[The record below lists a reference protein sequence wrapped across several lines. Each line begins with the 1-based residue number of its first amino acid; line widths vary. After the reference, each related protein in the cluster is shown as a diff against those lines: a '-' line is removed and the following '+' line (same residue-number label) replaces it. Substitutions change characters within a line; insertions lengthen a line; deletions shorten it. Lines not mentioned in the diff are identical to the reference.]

1 MIKRFLLSLA
11 LLVAG
16 FAHADWAADR
26 DASAGYVTVTVLAS
40 AVDEAVPFC
49 VVYLSDLPA
58 DFHTAMTAASDTDGK
73 TIRVSTSDGVT
84 ELACVPIGVNTGTD
98 TGCLIFL
105 ATGMSAS
112 VDVDYRIYVGNAALT
127 MPAASA
133 GEQLVFAA
141 YAGVYFPGVSTR
153 DWTSGGRTLTAVN
166 SPGTAASGY
175 EGITA
180 ATYAT
185 NKYHHYSNASQAVT
199 DWPVTL
205 EAIGY
210 TTSTTLDQSFI
221 SLCSSSDN
229 NPHAGLTATS
239 SNKASAYFRGN
250 PTSSASQSTSTGSL
264 TTSTYYYLAG
274 SRDDDSGTS
283 RLYVDGTA
291 STTNTGSIVAPTF
304 NRVAI
309 GAWARPSVIW
319 PLSGNVAVALL
330 SSSVRSADYMST
342 MQDNWAGTMYTAGA
356 WVPASDCGSGG
367 TGLVLFGGN
376 SQTSTANENWN
387 DLGASLI
394 DDATTTDVTL
404 DDAGVY
410 ESETI
415 TYNGADLSGVPTDA
429 TSYTVTIHIKKKADT
444 TGGKETNDL
453 VIRFRDGSGTL
464 VGDNLAEIAVPWP
477 ATATTVEYPL
487 TGYTPDGTDFTSS
500 TGVDVQATGFDTN
513 GATLAEILTVWIEV
527 DYEGAPCDEGSNWFS
542 MWD

>member
-1 MIKRFLLSLA
+1 MMKRFLLVGLA
-11 LLVAG
+11 LLAPLWAFAQCTECASSAG
-16 FAHADWAADR
+16 AVEITVDATKVDAAIIFGYIPMSRLPTGIHDAMAADGDTTGATLR
-26 DASAGYVTVTVLAS
+26 METADASAECAIWVPSYVG
-40 AVDEAVPFC
+40 
-49 VVYLSDLPA
+49 
-58 DFHTAMTAASDTDGK
+58 ASDTGALIWRL
-73 TIRVSTSDGVT
+73 TGV
-84 ELACVPIGVNTGTD
+84 
-98 TGCLIFL
+98 
-105 ATGMSAS
+105 SAS
-112 VDVDYRIYVGNAALT
+112 VDTVYRLHHVPGATMYSTSATYGRNA
-127 MPAASA
+127 
-133 GEQLVFAA
+133 VFSG
-141 YAGVYFPGVSTR
+141 YAGAWMPGVTT
-153 DWTSGGRTLTAVN
+153 DGLTGSYDLTGVN
-166 SPGTAASGY
+166 TPGTGAWL
-175 EGITA
+175 EGLLA

-185 NKYHHYSNASQAVT
+185 NKYHHFTGTPPVS
-199 DWPVTL
+199 DWPITL
-205 EAIGY
+205 KAIGY

-250 PTSSASQSTSTGSL
+250 PTSSASQPTSTGSL
-264 TTSTYYYLAG
+264 ATSTYYYLAG

-291 STTNTGSIVAPTF
+291 STTSTSSIVAPTF
-304 NRVAI
+304 NRAVI
-309 GAWARPSVIW
+309 GSWARPSPIW
-319 PLSGNVAVALL
+319 HLSGGVGFAGIMA
-330 SSSVRSADYMST
+330 SVESADVLST
-342 MQDNWAGTMYTAGA
+342 EHNMWTDSAFYSVGA

-367 TGLVLFGGN
+367 TGLVLFGSN

-453 VIRFRDGSGTL
+453 VVRFRDGSGTL

-527 DYEGAPCDEGSNWFS
+527 DYEGAPCGEGSNWFS